1 MIWLDDETYS
11 PEPITNGTHKYAE
24 SCEILIRALALDDG
38 PVILR
43 DLTPGGEDWELV
55 GDDIRPAHL
64 SFLADLEQALD
75 EPDEE
80 IWIHNSHFDRTVER
94 HAGLDLPLHRVRD
107 TMVQALAHS
116 LPGSLGALCE
126 VLKVPQDAA
135 KDKAGKQLIQLF
147 CKPPGANLKRGR
159 ATRETHPAEWKRFL
173 IYAGLDIM
181 AMRECHKRMP
191 KWNYPA
197 NAQELALWQL
207 DQRINDRGM
216 YMDTELAA
224 AAVRAV
230 GLAQVELKRRT
241 VDLTNGEVES
251 STKRDAML
259 EHVLA
264 EYGVDLPDLQKSTIE
279 RRAQDPD
286 LPEGLR
292 ELLRIRLQASSTSTS
307 KYNTLLKSV
316 SSDGRLRGTKQY
328 CGAFRTGRWA
338 GRLFQPDNLPRPALK
353 QDEIDA
359 GIEALKA
366 DCAGLLFDNV
376 MELTSSAIRGCIVA
390 PPGKKL
396 VVADLS
402 NIEGRVLAW
411 LAGEKW
417 KIKAFADYDAGT
429 GHDLYKLAYAKAFGV
444 APEDVDKQMR
454 QIGKV
459 MELALGYAGGVGAFL
474 TFAAAYGIDLE
485 VLAEQAFR
493 SIPQHVMAQANIM
506 FEWHRDKK
514 KKDPAGA
521 TGLSK
526 QAWLVCE
533 SFKLAWREAHPATVA
548 LWNDL
553 EATVRQAIDTPG
565 KTLTCRALKVRRD
578 GAWLRIGLPSGR
590 ALCYPSPEIVD
601 DTVTYM
607 GNNQYTR
614 KWERLR
620 TYSGKLAENVVQ
632 AIARDVLGGAMHPV
646 EDAGYEI
653 VLHVHDELV
662 TEAPDTDNYNAEG
675 LSALLAANPP
685 WAPDMPLAAAGFE
698 AYRYKKD

>member
-1 MIWLDDETYS
+1 MKMAFMDLETFS
-11 PEPITNGTHKYAE
+11 TVPIRAGTWAYAE
-24 SCEILIRALALDDG
+24 GAEVLLWAYAL
-38 PVILR
+38 
-43 DLTPGGEDWELV
+43 
-55 GDDIRPAHL
+55 GDDPVKVWDVTLDPLMPEDLAGM
-64 SFLADLEQALD
+64 LADEGVVTCWHNGGMFDTVLLD
-75 EPDEE
+75 VAMG
-80 IWIHNSHFDRTVER
+80 IK
-94 HAGLDLPLHRVRD
+94 LPLSRVHD
-107 TMVQALAHS
+107 TLVHALMHS
-116 LPGSLGALCE
+116 LPGSLGELCTI
-126 VLKVPQDAA
+126 LKVPTDKA
-135 KDKAGKQLIQLF
+135 KDKAGKDLIRLF
-147 CKPPGANLKRGR
+147 CSPPGKHLKRGR
-159 ATRETHPAEWKRFL
+159 ATRETHPAEWARFVE
-173 IYAGLDIM
+173 YASLDIV
-181 AMRECHKRMP
+181 AMRECYARMP
-191 KWNYPA
+191 KWNLTSS
-197 NAQELALWQL
+197 ETALWHL
-207 DQRINDRGM
+207 DQRVNRRGM
-216 YMDTELAA
+216 RMDTELAA

-230 GLAQVELKRRT
+230 DAAQIELKSRT
-241 VDLTNGEVES
+241 VVLTNGEVES

-286 LPEGLR
+286 LPEGLC
-292 ELLRIRLQASSTSTS
+292 ELLRIRLQASSTSTT
-307 KYNTLLKSV
+307 KYKSLLASV

-328 CGAFRTGRWA
+328 CGAYRTGRWA

-376 MELTSSAIRGCIVA
+376 MELTSSAIRGCIIA

-553 EATVRQAIDTPG
+553 EATVRQAIDVPG
-565 KTLTCRALKVRRD
+565 KTFQCRALKVRRD
-578 GAWLRIGLPSGR
+578 GKWLRIGLPSGR
-590 ALCYPSPEIVD
+590 VLCYPSPEIVD

-620 TYSGKLAENVVQ
+620 TYSGKLAENAVQ

-662 TEAPDTDNYNAEG
+662 TEAPDTDEYNAEG